1 MLTKILKLFVIIGL
15 SSVLFSPSQSVTWAQ
30 ESVPDQPKSAQAKLK
45 TGWIDAVTKTDIVI
59 DDLASP
65 LSGVTVVDQNGFTVD
80 VSSLVVGRYVAFNR
94 DGEKTVI
101 QLLAEKGKRPESPA
115 EIITKDKLESKKESI
130 RQVDGVWKN

>member
-1 MLTKILKLFVIIGL
+1 MLNMMKLLVILGLF
-15 SSVLFSPSQSVTWAQ
+15 SMLFSPSRSVAWAQ
-30 ESVPDQPKSAQAKLK
+30 ESVPDQPKSTQEKFK
-45 TGWIDAVTKTDIVI
+45 TGWIDAITKTDIVI

-94 DGEKTVI
+94 DGKKTVI
-101 QLLAEKGKRPESPA
+101 KLLAEKGKRPESPTD
-115 EIITKDKLESKKESI
+115 IVSKDKLESKKENI